1 MKILHMFVQNYQ
13 YLDNSLSATSLANE
27 EEYPYYPSTSHAR
40 LYWSPH
46 LHDDTVRD
54 VPVLGLTADGQPVEV
69 ELRGGHGERELGVAR
84 GGELRPADVE
94 LVPAGREAELGGARD
109 AGHRQ
114 ARVEGVA
121 LQPPVGGEADR
132 HVADG
137 GVLPLALGCHTLHI
151 LPRCLLTSPDSPE
164 PAPVP
169 RRQH

>member
-1 MKILHMFVQNYQ
+1 MQNHQ
-13 YLDNSLSATSLANE
+13 NHDNSLSDSSLAIE
-27 EEYPYYPSTSHAR
+27 EEYPTIHQPCT
-40 LYWSPH
+40 YWSPH
-46 LHDDTVRD
+46 LHDDAIRD
-54 VPVLGLTADGQPVEV
+54 VPVLGLAADGQPVEV

-137 GVLPLALGCHTLHI
+137 GVLPLALGVDTHC
-151 LPRCLLTSPDSPE
+151 RGVS
-164 PAPVP
+164 
-169 RRQH
+169 